1 MVLVLESREIVY
13 RLIKPV
19 ADQGKFSLDDVDGDS
34 RGNLRSLDDIA
45 HTTDP
50 SALLGVLS
58 AALKDDNGPP
68 ALSIPGISYPFVDK
82 VRHFRNGFA
91 HFEAVFE
98 DTDYVQ
104 DNVKSVN
111 DLKLGLLNA
120 QTRLPARQ
128 SKPSPNPRVEPLK
141 AQPRPPVRQPV
152 RQHEPSETV
161 LRRDSYG
168 FPWSR
173 RAYTQAA
180 KGNEGTTPLHR
191 PALAG
196 HSEKR
201 LHYAVRNGHAEE
213 VNALIVAGADVN
225 AKGYN
230 GNTPLHYAVRNG
242 LAEIPNA
249 LIVAGADVNTK
260 ADDGET
266 PLHYAVRNSQ
276 AKMANALIVAGADVN
291 VKGNN
296 GDTPLHYA
304 VRNSHARMANALIVA
319 GADAN
324 VKGNNGDT
332 PLHRAVERTYL
343 EVAQVLI
350 AGGARVNTKADDGE
364 TPLHYAV
371 RNSQARMANA
381 LIVAGADVN
390 VKGNNGDTPLH
401 YAVRNSHARM
411 AQALIAGGAR
421 VNTKADVNVL
431 EPAVRRIEKRKR
443 RNGFLI
449 KWGVIALLLTVA
461 AILLQNC

>member
-1 MVLVLESREIVY
+1 MNSNTQFIENRTQVDIAIQTLLFETREIVCE
-13 RLIKPV
+13 LVKPL
-19 ADQGKFSLDDVDGDS
+19 AAQGKFSLDNIPSDR
-34 RGNLRSLDDIA
+34 RGRLRTVDDIA
-45 HTTDP
+45 QTMDP
-50 SALLGVLS
+50 TALLAVLG
-58 AALKDDNGPP
+58 AALKDDDGPP
-68 ALSIPGISYPFVDK
+68 AISIPGVNFQLVDK
-82 VRHFRNGFA
+82 VRRIRNEYSHGDA
-91 HFEAVFE
+91 DYNNINYVRDAVNA
-98 DTDYVQ
+98 T
-104 DNVKSVN
+104 N
-111 DLKLGLLNA
+111 DLRLGLLNA
-120 QTRLPARQ
+120 RTRLPARQ

-141 AQPRPPVRQPV
+141 AQPRPPVRPPV

-161 LRRDSYG
+161 LRSDSYG

-242 LAEIPNA
+242 HAEEVNA

-304 VRNSHARMANALIVA
+304 VRNGHAEGSECSHC
-319 GADAN
+319 
-324 VKGNNGDT
+324 
-332 PLHRAVERTYL
+332 
-343 EVAQVLI
+343 
-350 AGGARVNTKADDGE
+350 
-364 TPLHYAV
+364 
-371 RNSQARMANA
+371 
-381 LIVAGADVN
+381 
-390 VKGNNGDTPLH
+390 
-401 YAVRNSHARM
+401 
-411 AQALIAGGAR
+411 
-421 VNTKADVNVL
+421 
-431 EPAVRRIEKRKR
+431 RR
-443 RNGFLI
+443 
-449 KWGVIALLLTVA
+449 
-461 AILLQNC
+461 C